1 MRCVATSLVLLGLL
15 AACNR
20 GRNPTSA
27 LSRDSATVA
36 ILVRSRLDAALAG
49 DTARW
54 HRQVADEC
62 LFTGP
67 TLSAVS
73 TSDVLPVIAANQT
86 THPAAQQIDDL
97 VVHLTGDVAQ
107 ATYVQRA
114 QGAPQSPAAGRRARE
129 TDTYVRR
136 GPDWIMIGA
145 AEIDVP
151 IGAPLSSDSTR
162 AARVA
167 GRH

>member
-1 MRCVATSLVLLGLL
+1 VAT
-15 AACNR
+15 
-20 GRNPTSA
+20 
-27 LSRDSATVA
+27 
-36 ILVRSRLDAALAG
+36 LVRNRVDAALAG

-54 HRQVADEC
+54 HRQVADQC

-73 TSDVLPVIAANQT
+73 TSEMLPMIAANRT
-86 THPAAQQIDDL
+86 IRPASQQIEDL

-107 ATYVQRA
+107 ATYVERVQDSTR
-114 QGAPQSPAAGRRARE
+114 SPAAARRLRE

-145 AEIDVP
+145 AEIDAP
-151 IGAPLSSDSTR
+151 NGARLSSDSTR
-162 AARVA
+162 AAPVA